1 MPQCSMDTVSVASVP
16 IGWTLAR
23 GLVWGDP
30 APPPPL
36 CPLSSHC
43 VGCTWTLTP
52 FFFLKDN
59 GIKMKKLFG
68 CVGLFHSGVR
78 AVCCGCSV
86 AGGILVPQAG
96 LEPTAPAVEAL
107 DHQGSPF
114 SLFLRAS

>member
-1 MPQCSMDTVSVASVP
+1 MLLLFPLGGHWPEDWCGVTRP
-16 IGWTLAR
+16 HL
-23 GLVWGDP
+23 
-30 APPPPL
+30 PL
-36 CPLSSHC
+36 CAYCL
-43 VGCTWTLTP
+43 LTVWAVP
-52 FFFLKDN
+52 GHSLLFFFLKDN

-68 CVGLFHSGVR
+68 CVGLFHLGVR

-86 AGGILVPQAG
+86 AGGILVPRAG